1 MAPEGHPS
9 LPGWIEDAYFPLER
23 YLCKQSDR
31 DSFTHHQAT
40 ELIAES
46 TTDFS
51 DADIDHALDYL
62 LNRGWL
68 YKVDDQLFITE
79 LQCRESTESNK

>member
-31 DSFTHHQAT
+31 ESFTHHQAT
-40 ELIAES
+40 ELIAEANP
-46 TTDFS
+46 DFG
-51 DADIDHALDYL
+51 DADINHALDYL

-68 YKVDDQLFITE
+68 YEVDDRLFITE
-79 LQCRESTESNK
+79 MQCAESDE